1 MSDEIKMTPETGM
14 TDEEIAEL
22 EKQREAAKEA
32 RLAPFKALRQRMD
45 AGLRY
50 AVANDGVTDE
60 ELLTMSAATPEW
72 KPGMTLDKGDTVV
85 YDGNMYVYIGEA
97 TYVTVAGHEPGTATQ
112 ALYRRVKAEGSNEWQ
127 PDTDYIGEDDPDG
140 KEPDEVT
147 YDGLTYT
154 CQLSHTSQAGW
165 EPPTATTLWKLKT
178 E

>member
-22 EKQREAAKEA
+22 EKQREAAREA
-32 RLAPFKALRQRMD
+32 RLAPFKALRKRMD

-72 KPGMTLDKGDTVV
+72 KPGMTLAVGDTVMHGGSMFV
-85 YDGNMYVYIGEA
+85 VIQSHTTQADWIPE
-97 TYVTVAGHEPGTATQ
+97 TATQ
-112 ALYRRVKAEGSNEWQ
+112 SLYRRAQPEGSTEWQ
-127 PDTDYIGEDDPDG
+127 PDTDYATGAEC
-140 KEPDEVT
+140 T
-147 YDGLTYT
+147 YEGSAYT
-154 CQLSHTSQAGW
+154 CLQGHTSQAGW
-165 EPPTATTLWKLKT
+165 EPPNVPSLWKLKT

>member
-14 TDEEIAEL
+14 TDEEIAEM
-22 EKQREAAKEA
+22 EKQREAAREA

-72 KPGMTLDKGDTVV
+72 KPGMILAVGDTVMHGGSMFV
-85 YDGNMYVYIGEA
+85 VIQA
-97 TYVTVAGHEPGTATQ
+97 HTTQAGWEPGTATQ
-112 ALYRRVKAEGSNEWQ
+112 SLFRRVQQEGSTEWQ
-127 PDTDYIGEDDPDG
+127 PDTDYATGAEC
-140 KEPDEVT
+140 T
-147 YDGLTYT
+147 YEGRTYT
-154 CQLSHTSQAGW
+154 CLQGHTSQAGW
-165 EPPTATTLWKLKT
+165 EPPNVPSLWKLKT

>member
-14 TDEEIAEL
+14 TDEEIAEM
-22 EKQREAAKEA
+22 EKQREAAREA

-72 KPGMTLDKGDTVV
+72 KPGMILAVGDTVMHGGSMFV
-85 YDGNMYVYIGEA
+85 VIQA
-97 TYVTVAGHEPGTATQ
+97 HTTQAGWEPGTATQ
-112 ALYRRVKAEGSNEWQ
+112 SLFRRVQQEGSTEWQ
-127 PDTDYIGEDDPDG
+127 PDTDYATGAEC
-140 KEPDEVT
+140 T
-147 YDGLTYT
+147 YEGSAYT
-154 CQLSHTSQAGW
+154 CLQGHTSQAGW
-165 EPPTATTLWKLKT
+165 EPPNVPSLWKLKT

>member
-22 EKQREAAKEA
+22 EKQREAAREA

-50 AVANDGVTDE
+50 AVAGGGVTDE

-72 KPGMTLDKGDTVV
+72 KPGMTLAVGDTVMHGGSMFV
-85 YDGNMYVYIGEA
+85 VIQA
-97 TYVTVAGHEPGTATQ
+97 HTTQAGWEPGTATQ
-112 ALYRRVKAEGSNEWQ
+112 SLFRRVQQEGSTEWQ
-127 PDTDYIGEDDPDG
+127 PDTDYATGAEC
-140 KEPDEVT
+140 T
-147 YDGLTYT
+147 YEGSAYT
-154 CQLSHTSQAGW
+154 CLQGHTSQAGW
-165 EPPTATTLWKLKT
+165 EPPNVPSLWKLKT

>member
-22 EKQREAAKEA
+22 EKQREAAREA

-60 ELLTMSAATPEW
+60 ELLTMRAATPEW
-72 KPGMTLDKGDTVV
+72 KPGMTLAVGDTVMHGGSMFV
-85 YDGNMYVYIGEA
+85 VIQA
-97 TYVTVAGHEPGTATQ
+97 HTTQAGWEPGTATQ
-112 ALYRRVKAEGSNEWQ
+112 SLFRRAQPEGSTEWQ
-127 PDTDYIGEDDPDG
+127 PDTDYATGAEC
-140 KEPDEVT
+140 T
-147 YDGLTYT
+147 YEGSAYT
-154 CQLSHTSQAGW
+154 CLQGHTSQAGW
-165 EPPTATTLWKLKT
+165 EPPNVPSLWKLKT

>member
-22 EKQREAAKEA
+22 EKQREAAREA
-32 RLAPFKALRQRMD
+32 RLALFKALRKRMD

-72 KPGMTLDKGDTVV
+72 KPGMTLAVGDTVMHGGSMFV
-85 YDGNMYVYIGEA
+85 VIQSHTTQADWI
-97 TYVTVAGHEPGTATQ
+97 TGTATQ
-112 ALYRRVKAEGSNEWQ
+112 SLYRRVQPEGSTEWQ
-127 PDTDYIGEDDPDG
+127 PDTDYATGAEC
-140 KEPDEVT
+140 T
-147 YDGLTYT
+147 YEGSAYT
-154 CQLSHTSQAGW
+154 CLQGHTSQAGW
-165 EPPTATTLWKLKT
+165 EPPNVPSLWKLKT

>member
-22 EKQREAAKEA
+22 EKQREAAREA

-72 KPGMTLDKGDTVV
+72 KPGMTLAVGDTVMHGGSMFV
-85 YDGNMYVYIGEA
+85 VIQA
-97 TYVTVAGHEPGTATQ
+97 HTTQAGWEPGTATQ
-112 ALYRRVKAEGSNEWQ
+112 SLFRRVQQEGSTEWQ
-127 PDTDYIGEDDPDG
+127 PDTDYATGAECTSEG
-140 KEPDEVT
+140 SA
-147 YDGLTYT
+147 YT
-154 CQLSHTSQAGW
+154 CLQGHTSQAGW
-165 EPPTATTLWKLKT
+165 EPPNVPSLWKLKT

>member
-72 KPGMTLDKGDTVV
+72 KPGMSLAVGDTVMCGGSMFV
-85 YDGNMYVYIGEA
+85 VIQA
-97 TYVTVAGHEPGTATQ
+97 HTTQAGWEPGTATQ
-112 ALYRRVKAEGSNEWQ
+112 ALFRRVQPEGSTEWQ
-127 PDTDYIGEDDPDG
+127 PDTDYATGTEC
-140 KEPDEVT
+140 T
-147 YDGLTYT
+147 YESSAYT
-154 CQLSHTSQAGW
+154 CLQGHTSQIGW
-165 EPPTATTLWKLKT
+165 EPPNAPALWQLKT
-178 E
+178 

>member
-22 EKQREAAKEA
+22 EKQREAAREA

-72 KPGMTLDKGDTVV
+72 KPGMTLAVGDTVMHGGSMFV
-85 YDGNMYVYIGEA
+85 VIQA
-97 TYVTVAGHEPGTATQ
+97 HTSQAGWEPGTATQ
-112 ALYRRVKAEGSNEWQ
+112 SLFRRVQQEGSTEWQ
-127 PDTDYIGEDDPDG
+127 PDTDYATGAEC
-140 KEPDEVT
+140 T
-147 YDGLTYT
+147 YEGSAYT
-154 CQLSHTSQAGW
+154 CLQGHTSQAGW
-165 EPPTATTLWKLKT
+165 EPPNVPSLWKLKT

>member
-1 MSDEIKMTPETGM
+1 MSNEIKMTPETGM

-22 EKQREAAKEA
+22 EKQREAAREA

-72 KPGMTLDKGDTVV
+72 KPGMTLAVGDTVMHGGSMFV
-85 YDGNMYVYIGEA
+85 VIQAHTTQTGW
-97 TYVTVAGHEPGTATQ
+97 EPGTATQ
-112 ALYRRVKAEGSNEWQ
+112 SLFRRVQQEGSTEWQ
-127 PDTDYIGEDDPDG
+127 PDTNYATGAEC
-140 KEPDEVT
+140 T
-147 YDGLTYT
+147 YEGRTYT
-154 CQLSHTSQAGW
+154 CLQGHTSQTGW
-165 EPPTATTLWKLKT
+165 EPPNVPALWQIKN

>member
-22 EKQREAAKEA
+22 EKQREAAREA
-32 RLAPFKALRQRMD
+32 RLAPFKALHKRID

-72 KPGMTLDKGDTVV
+72 KPGMTLAVGDTVMHGGSMFV
-85 YDGNMYVYIGEA
+85 VIQSHTTQADWI
-97 TYVTVAGHEPGTATQ
+97 PGTATQ
-112 ALYRRVKAEGSNEWQ
+112 SLYRRVQPEGSTEWQ
-127 PDTDYIGEDDPDG
+127 PDTDYATGAEC
-140 KEPDEVT
+140 T
-147 YDGLTYT
+147 YEGSAYT
-154 CQLSHTSQAGW
+154 CLQGHTSQAGW
-165 EPPTATTLWKLKT
+165 EPPNVPSLWKLKT

>member
-22 EKQREAAKEA
+22 EKQREAAREA
-32 RLAPFKALRQRMD
+32 RLAPFKALRQRID

-72 KPGMTLDKGDTVV
+72 KPGMTLAVGDTVM
-85 YDGNMYVYIGEA
+85 YDGSMFVVIQAHTTQTGW
-97 TYVTVAGHEPGTATQ
+97 EPGTATQ
-112 ALYRRVKAEGSNEWQ
+112 SLFRRVQPEGSTEWQ
-127 PDTDYIGEDDPDG
+127 PDTDYATGAEC
-140 KEPDEVT
+140 T
-147 YDGLTYT
+147 YEGSAYT
-154 CQLSHTSQAGW
+154 CLQGHTSQAGW
-165 EPPTATTLWKLKT
+165 EPPNVPSLWKLKT

>member
-22 EKQREAAKEA
+22 EKQREAAREA

-72 KPGMTLDKGDTVV
+72 KPGMTLAVGDTVMHGGSMFV
-85 YDGNMYVYIGEA
+85 VVQA
-97 TYVTVAGHEPGTATQ
+97 HTTQAGWEPGTATQ
-112 ALYRRVKAEGSNEWQ
+112 SLFRRVQQEGSTEWQ
-127 PDTDYIGEDDPDG
+127 PDTDYATGAEC
-140 KEPDEVT
+140 T
-147 YDGLTYT
+147 YEGSAYT
-154 CQLSHTSQAGW
+154 CLQGHTSQAGW
-165 EPPTATTLWKLKT
+165 EPPNAPSLWKLKT

>member
-22 EKQREAAKEA
+22 EKQREAAREA

-72 KPGMTLDKGDTVV
+72 KPGMTLAVGDTVMHGGSMFV
-85 YDGNMYVYIGEA
+85 VIQA
-97 TYVTVAGHEPGTATQ
+97 HTTQAGWEPGTATQ
-112 ALYRRVKAEGSNEWQ
+112 SLFRRVQQEGSTEWQ
-127 PDTDYIGEDDPDG
+127 PDTDYATGAEC
-140 KEPDEVT
+140 T
-147 YDGLTYT
+147 YEGSTYT
-154 CQLSHTSQAGW
+154 CLQGHTSQAGW
-165 EPPTATTLWKLKT
+165 EPPNVPSLWKLKT
-178 E
+178 K